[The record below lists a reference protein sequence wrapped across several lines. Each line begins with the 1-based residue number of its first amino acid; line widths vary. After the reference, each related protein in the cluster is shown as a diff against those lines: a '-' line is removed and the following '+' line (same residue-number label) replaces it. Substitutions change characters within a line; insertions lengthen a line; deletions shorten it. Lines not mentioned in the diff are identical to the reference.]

1 MKMQSIGKIFVN
13 NMCLAYICKVDIK
26 MNETGQNDCLRLILA
41 KRLWIGPGKI
51 LRRLAET

>member
-1 MKMQSIGKIFVN
+1 MQSIGKIFVN